1 MKDNERQFSGGDS
14 KTRKYT
20 LALGIAQIK
29 YPPEGIEREK
39 RAILW
44 RASQNVQCL
53 ESRQT

>member
-39 RAILW
+39 RAIL
-44 RASQNVQCL
+44 
-53 ESRQT
+53 